1 MEVVTVLLVILVI
14 AAIVTCV
21 VGIWAL
27 REFGSASRSVR
38 ALADDTR
45 VRIVPLLDKSDVT
58 VDALNAELLRVDVL
72 VTQFED
78 AARQVSGATVAIQE
92 LANAP
97 ERIAGGIAD
106 RVRTWRGRRRD
117 AQSDLD
123 DAPTRNDESISAD
136 EVTAV
141 EAETAEHNQSVSED
155 PWQQIE

>member
-14 AAIVTCV
+14 TAIVTCL

-27 REFGSASRSVR
+27 REFAFASRSVR
-38 ALADDTR
+38 VLAEDTR
-45 VRIVPLLDKSDVT
+45 VRIAPLLDKADIT

-78 AARQVSGATVAIQE
+78 AARQVSGATATIQE

-106 RVRTWRGRRRD
+106 RMRTWRGRRRD
-117 AQSDLD
+117 AQLGTDQ
-123 DAPTRNDESISAD
+123 APTRYDESISAD
-136 EVTAV
+136 GLPAA
-141 EAETAEHNQSVSED
+141 EADSVQHKQSASED
-155 PWQQIE
+155 PWQ